1 MGRRICDPRLD
12 TSYEAVTIRL
22 RRRPNDFL
30 KSPDRLTAV
39 RRRGAVLVLF
49 ALLAA
54 CDSVTP
60 KPSGPS
66 AQSAL
71 DLMFK
76 NKYAAATAQLQ
87 DLIRAHPQDARDHA
101 TYALVL
107 NYETK
112 QKPALDE
119 AQKAQKLAPNDGFVL
134 TVLTRV
140 EDWNSGRQ
148 SAPRVGASAIKA
160 APSSALARA
169 FYGEALADV
178 GRYSDAQT
186 QLKKGADLAK
196 NGSAYDRAEV
206 ERNWA
211 NLYRD
216 QKNYTQ
222 ALDHLKLAAGAQPSW
237 VERLLELARFSIG
250 RQDLTGATEYLQRAA
265 TLSPDDA
272 GLREQL
278 GDVAIF
284 AQDYAV
290 AKSAY
295 QAALKLQPR
304 SALDLKVLGD
314 IAVALDKDPTT
325 AAKDE
330 RAAIAMEPTD
340 QEAGAFLVA
349 VLRYLT
355 KDEGA
360 AAQAAKQTVDLD
372 QAAVDR
378 QTVALATVNR
388 YRQLAG
394 LNPVT
399 SSSIIHQSALA
410 HAFYTFFNG
419 ALPSIRDLGIHKE
432 ESGGQGYVGDNVLS
446 RAQHFGYPQ
455 RSMAEVITHRNDAAA
470 AVNDWI
476 DSVYHRI
483 PLMRA
488 DLLELGYGDAYLGP
502 MTVQVMDRAY
512 RESATGRVIV
522 YPVANQMNVPT
533 AFNGNEIP
541 DPAPNANYP
550 IGYPVTATFDRNA
563 RVTIGAFHL
572 RDPSGADL
580 PGVTLQPS
588 AADMEN
594 SFGYLANVPLRPG
607 TTYTADLSYTLNG
620 VAGHKTW
627 RFTTAAGPS
636 PTPQSQ
642 QAPELR

>member
-1 MGRRICDPRLD
+1 
-12 TSYEAVTIRL
+12 
-22 RRRPNDFL
+22 
-30 KSPDRLTAV
+30 
-39 RRRGAVLVLF
+39 
-49 ALLAA
+49 
-54 CDSVTP
+54 
-60 KPSGPS
+60 
-66 AQSAL
+66 
-71 DLMFK
+71 MFK
-76 NKYAAATAQLQ
+76 NRYAAATAQLQ

-112 QKPALDE
+112 PKPALDE
-119 AQKAQKLAPNDGFVL
+119 ALKAQKLAPNDGFVL

-140 EDWNSGRQ
+140 EDWTSDLQ
-148 SAPRVGASAIKA
+148 GAARDGATAIKA
-160 APSSALARA
+160 APTSALARA

-178 GRYSDAQT
+178 GRYADAQT

-196 NGSAYDRAEV
+196 NGSPYDRAEV

-211 NLYRD
+211 NFYRD
-216 QKNYTQ
+216 QKNYPQ

-419 ALPSIRDLGIHKE
+419 ALPGIRDLGIHKE

-502 MTVQVMDRAY
+502 MTVQVMDMSY

-580 PGVTLQPS
+580 AGVTLQPS

>member
-1 MGRRICDPRLD
+1 
-12 TSYEAVTIRL
+12 
-22 RRRPNDFL
+22 
-30 KSPDRLTAV
+30 V

-140 EDWNSGRQ
+140 EDWNSDLQ
-148 SAPRVGASAIKA
+148 SAARDGASAIKA

-250 RQDLTGATEYLQRAA
+250 RQDLTGATQYLQRAA

-272 GLREQL
+272 SLREQL
-278 GDVAIF
+278 GDVALF
-284 AQDYAV
+284 AQDYDV

-295 QAALKLQPR
+295 EAALKLQPR

-314 IAVALDKDPTT
+314 IAVALGKDPTT

-330 RAAIAMEPTD
+330 RAAIAAQPTD

-349 VLRYLT
+349 VLRYLS
-355 KDEGA
+355 KDEA
-360 AAQAAKQTVDLD
+360 AALTAAKSTVAPGGASAAPAATYVDLD
-372 QAAVDR
+372 KAATDR
-378 QTVALATVNR
+378 QSIALATVNQ
-388 YRQLAG
+388 YRRLAG
-394 LNPVT
+394 LSPVT

-419 ALPSIRDLGIHKE
+419 ALASIRDLGIHKE
-432 ESGGQGYVGDNVLS
+432 EAAGQGYVGDNVLS
-446 RAQHFGYPQ
+446 RAQHYGYPQ
-455 RSMAEVITHRNDAAA
+455 RSMAEVITHRLDPAA
-470 AVNDWI
+470 AVTDWI

-483 PLMRA
+483 PLLRA

-502 MTVQVMDRAY
+502 MTVQVMDMAY
-512 RESATGRVIV
+512 RESASGRVIV
-522 YPVANQMNVPT
+522 YPVPNQPNVPT

-550 IGYPVTATFDRNA
+550 IGYPITATFDRNA
-563 RVTIGAFHL
+563 KVTIGAFHL
-572 RDPSGADL
+572 RDASGADL
-580 PGVTLQPS
+580 AGISLQPS
-588 AADMEN
+588 SETEN
-594 SFGYLANVPLRPG
+594 SFAYLANAPLQPG

-642 QAPELR
+642 QAAYRP

>member
-1 MGRRICDPRLD
+1 L
-12 TSYEAVTIRL
+12 
-22 RRRPNDFL
+22 
-30 KSPDRLTAV
+30 PDRLTAV

-49 ALLAA
+49 ALLSVGLAA

-60 KPSGPS
+60 KPSGTS

-119 AQKAQKLAPNDGFVL
+119 ALKAQKLAPNDGFVL
-134 TVLTRV
+134 SILTRV
-140 EDWNSGRQ
+140 EDWNNDLP
-148 SAPRVGASAIKA
+148 SAAKDGANAIKA
-160 APSSALARA
+160 APNSALARA

-178 GRYSDAQT
+178 GRYAEAQT

-196 NGSAYDRAEV
+196 SGSDYDKAEV
-206 ERNWA
+206 ERNWG
-211 NLYRD
+211 NFYRD
-216 QKNYTQ
+216 QKNYPQ

-250 RQDLTGATEYLQRAA
+250 RQDLNGATQYLQRAA

-278 GDVAIF
+278 GDVALF
-284 AQDYAV
+284 AQDFQV

-295 QAALKLQPR
+295 DAALKLQPR
-304 SALDLKVLGD
+304 SALDLKVLGE
-314 IAVALDKDPTT
+314 IAVALDKDATT

-330 RAAIAMEPTD
+330 RAAVAAQPTD

-355 KDEGA
+355 KDEAA
-360 AAQAAKQTVDLD
+360 AAQAAKSTVAPSGAAAAPAATYVDLD
-372 QAAVDR
+372 KAAVDR
-378 QTVALATVNR
+378 QSVALATVNQ
-388 YRQLAG
+388 YRRLAG
-394 LNPVT
+394 LTAVT
-399 SSSIIHQSALA
+399 SSSVIHQSALA
-410 HAFYTFFNG
+410 HAFYTFFNA

-432 ESGGQGYVGDNVLS
+432 DASGQGYVGDNVLS
-446 RAQHFGYPQ
+446 RAQHFGYPP
-455 RSMAEVITHRNDAAA
+455 RSMAEVITHRTDPAA
-470 AVNDWI
+470 AVSDWI

-483 PLMRA
+483 PLLRT

-502 MTVQVMDRAY
+502 LTVQVMDMSYRAG
-512 RESATGRVIV
+512 SSGRVIV
-522 YPVANQMNVPT
+522 YPVPNQMDVPT
-533 AFNGNEIP
+533 AFSGNEIP

-550 IGYPVTATFDRNA
+550 IGYPITATFDRNA
-563 RVTIGAFHL
+563 KVTIGAFHF
-572 RDPSGADL
+572 RDPSGAEL
-580 PGVTLQPS
+580 PGVTLPPS
-588 AADMEN
+588 DETEN
-594 SFGYLANVPLRPG
+594 SFAFLANAPLLPG
-607 TTYTADLSYTLNG
+607 TTYTADLTYTVNG

-642 QAPELR
+642 QAAELR

>member
-1 MGRRICDPRLD
+1 
-12 TSYEAVTIRL
+12 
-22 RRRPNDFL
+22 
-30 KSPDRLTAV
+30 
-39 RRRGAVLVLF
+39 
-49 ALLAA
+49 
-54 CDSVTP
+54 
-60 KPSGPS
+60 
-66 AQSAL
+66 
-71 DLMFK
+71 MFK
-76 NKYAAATAQLQ
+76 NRYAAATAQLQ

-112 QKPALDE
+112 PKPALDE
-119 AQKAQKLAPNDGFVL
+119 ALKAQKLAPNDGFVL

-140 EDWNSGRQ
+140 EDWTSDLQ
-148 SAPRVGASAIKA
+148 GAARDGATAIKA
-160 APSSALARA
+160 APTSALARA

-178 GRYSDAQT
+178 GRYADAQT

-196 NGSAYDRAEV
+196 NGSPYDRAEV

-211 NLYRD
+211 NFYRD
-216 QKNYTQ
+216 QKNYPQ

-419 ALPSIRDLGIHKE
+419 ALPGIRDLGIHKE

-502 MTVQVMDRAY
+502 MTVQVMDMSY

>member
-1 MGRRICDPRLD
+1 MRRQ
-12 TSYEAVTIRL
+12 
-22 RRRPNDFL
+22 
-30 KSPDRLTAV
+30 
-39 RRRGAVLVLF
+39 GAVLVLF
-49 ALLAA
+49 ALLASGLAA
-54 CDSVTP
+54 CDSVAP
-60 KPSGPS
+60 KPTGPS

-76 NKYAAATAQLQ
+76 NKYAAATGQLQ
-87 DLIRAHPQDARDHA
+87 DLIRAHPRDARDHV

-112 QKPALDE
+112 EKSALDE
-119 AQKAQKLAPNDGFVL
+119 ALKAQRLAPNDGFVL

-140 EDWNSGRQ
+140 EDWNSDLQ
-148 SAPRVGASAIKA
+148 SAARDGAIAIKA

-178 GRYSDAQT
+178 GRYPEAQT
-186 QLKKGADLAK
+186 QLKKGAELAK

-211 NLYRD
+211 NFYRD
-216 QKNYTQ
+216 QKNYAQ
-222 ALDHLKLAAGAQPSW
+222 ALDHLKLAAGAQPTW

-250 RQDLTGATEYLQRAA
+250 RQDLTGATQYLQRAA

-278 GDVAIF
+278 GDVALF

-295 QAALKLQPR
+295 EAALKLQPR

-314 IAVALDKDPTT
+314 IAVALDKDPAT

-330 RAAIAMEPTD
+330 RAAIAAQPTD

-355 KDEGA
+355 KDEA
-360 AAQAAKQTVDLD
+360 AALQAATQTVDLD

-378 QTVALATVNR
+378 QSIALATVNQ
-388 YRQLAG
+388 YRRLAG
-394 LNPVT
+394 LSAVT

-410 HAFYTFFNG
+410 HAFYTFFNA
-419 ALPSIRDLGIHKE
+419 ALPSIRDLGIHRE

-455 RSMAEVITHRNDAAA
+455 RSMAEVITHRTDPAA
-470 AVNDWI
+470 AVSDWI

-483 PLMRA
+483 PLLRA

-502 MTVQVMDRAY
+502 ITVQVMDMSY
-512 RESATGRVIV
+512 RESASGRVIV
-522 YPVANQMNVPT
+522 YPVADQLNVPT

-550 IGYPVTATFDRNA
+550 IGYPITATFDRNA
-563 RVTIGAFHL
+563 KVTIGAFHF

-580 PGVTLQPS
+580 PGVTLPPS
-588 AADMEN
+588 TETEN
-594 SFGYLANVPLRPG
+594 SFAYLANIPLQPG

-620 VAGHKTW
+620 IGGRKTW

-636 PTPQSQ
+636 PTPPSQ
-642 QAPELR
+642 QAAEERGRDSLEVTAS